1 MLDLNGK
8 VAAVTGAG
16 SGIGRGISLALARA
30 GADIAAVDIV
40 EERAEKTAAEVRE
53 LGRKAIARGADV
65 RDKGALEEMAEACL
79 RELGGLHIAVAN
91 AGIGRGG
98 NVLTMTEDD
107 WDIQTDINQKG
118 VFLTVQACARAMV
131 KQNQGGRIITIA
143 SLAAERAG
151 PGMAGYCGGKAAVR
165 MMSRCWAQ
173 DLAPFGITVN
183 SIGPGLIDTP
193 LAAGL
198 VGEGDQR
205 ATNERV
211 IPANR
216 IGLPDDIGRLACWLA
231 SDEADYVTGTY
242 NLIDGGLN
250 DASSFGLESP
260 WQQAVQQIREARRSA
275 NGSQILGMMDMLANQ
290 MRTEGEQQRVARGL
304 Q

>member
-1 MLDLNGK
+1 
-8 VAAVTGAG
+8 
-16 SGIGRGISLALARA
+16 
-30 GADIAAVDIV
+30 
-40 EERAEKTAAEVRE
+40 
-53 LGRKAIARGADV
+53 
-65 RDKGALEEMAEACL
+65 
-79 RELGGLHIAVAN
+79 
-91 AGIGRGG
+91 
-98 NVLTMTEDD
+98 
-107 WDIQTDINQKG
+107 
-118 VFLTVQACARAMV
+118 
-131 KQNQGGRIITIA
+131 
-143 SLAAERAG
+143 
-151 PGMAGYCGGKAAVR
+151 MAGYCGGKAAVR

-173 DLAPFGITVN
+173 DLAPFAITVN

-205 ATNERV
+205 STNERV

-216 IGLPDDIGRLACWLA
+216 IGMPDDIGRLACWLA

-275 NGSQILGMMDMLANQ
+275 SGSQILGMMDMLANQ
-290 MRTEGEQQRVARGL
+290 LRAEGEQQRVLRGL